1 MDAGRQEPL
10 VRERPTAL
18 PATEVLIGRIGWLIR
33 LRWIAAAGVL
43 VFVEAAQRILLT
55 QLFPSRIYAVLVV
68 LAFYNLIVGLVF
80 LRLRR
85 RDTADT
91 GEARQGGTEEPV
103 TGLVRFLLPRTP
115 PGVNYYDRHAARA
128 AVFAN
133 IQIGFDL
140 VLLAALLH
148 FAGGIENPLRV
159 FFVFH
164 VIIASILLSRR
175 ATYAH
180 ATLGFLLLSA
190 VALAE
195 FWGLLPHYSLQTHW
209 RPDGYL
215 DPRLV
220 GTQLFLLGVTLYVS
234 AYLASSIAARLRRRE
249 VDVVVLSQHLAAK
262 ATHLEAAYAEVSAA
276 EKAKSQYM
284 RKVAH
289 ELRGPLGTIKT
300 ALRVALDSAP
310 GVLPDRTLD
319 LIQRAEHRAGELAMM
334 TQELLSLSRARGS
347 RMAIE
352 VTAVDPAPIAQ
363 KIVDDL
369 RASAEEAGVTLDVAI
384 AEGLREFMGDPE
396 GFADLITNL
405 VSNGIR
411 YTPRGGRVGLDVHA
425 TAGTLVVDVSDTGI
439 GIPVEDLPRIYE
451 EFFRSKVAREFT
463 SGGSGLGMAIVKA
476 VVEQHGGSITVQSA
490 VGRGTTVRVELPLA
504 AESRISTA

>member
-10 VRERPTAL
+10 VLERPTAL

-43 VFVEAAQRILLT
+43 VFVEVAQRILLT
-55 QLFPSRIYAVLVV
+55 QLFPSRIYAVLAV
-68 LAFYNLIVGLVF
+68 LAFYNLTVGLVF

-85 RDTADT
+85 TDTADT
-91 GEARQGGTEEPV
+91 GEALRGGTEEPV
-103 TGLVRFLLPRTP
+103 SGLVRFLLPRIP
-115 PGVNYYDRHAARA
+115 PGVHYYDRHAARA

-195 FWGLLPHYSLQTHW
+195 FWGVLPHYSLQTHW

-220 GTQLFLLGVTLYVS
+220 GTQVFLLGVTLYVS

-249 VDVVVLSQHLAAK
+249 VDVVVLSRHLAAK

-276 EKAKSQYM
+276 EKTKSQYM

-300 ALRVALDSAP
+300 ALSVALDSAP
-310 GVLPDRTLD
+310 GVLPDRTVD
-319 LIQRAEHRAGELAMM
+319 LIQRAERRAGELAVM

-347 RMAIE
+347 RTSIDL
-352 VTAVDPAPIAQ
+352 TPLDPAAIARR
-363 KIVDDL
+363 VAEDV
-369 RASAEEAGVTLDVAI
+369 RASAEDRGVTFTVSIEESPNEIVGD
-384 AEGLREFMGDPE
+384 AEGL
-396 GFADLITNL
+396 ADLITNL
-405 VSNGIR
+405 LSNGIR
-411 YTPRGGRVGLDVHA
+411 YTPRGGRVALDMHA
-425 TAGTLVVDVSDTGI
+425 AAGTLVIEVSDTGI
-439 GIPVEDLPRIYE
+439 GIPNEDLPRIYD
-451 EFFRSKVAREFT
+451 EFFRSKVAREFAPD
-463 SGGSGLGMAIVKA
+463 GSGLGMAIVKA
-476 VVEQHGGSITVQSA
+476 VVDQHGGTIALQSA
-490 VGRGTTVRVELPLA
+490 AGNGTTVRVALPLGVD
-504 AESRISTA
+504 SPRTAS